1 MNQHNQLPNDFPPG
15 SVGTPSVAIDWYR
28 AAPWWRAVSP
38 VLNLSWRA
46 SHILLCCAGI
56 VLARVCFAALFWVFQ
71 PEVPETAMHA
81 YLEPNFLNL
90 SPIGGSDPSAAPYFL
105 SVWGYYLA
113 PLNTWLNQPTLRL
126 TAAALA
132 YVACLIAI
140 WGFIG
145 GCLTRRTV
153 VECGTSSTMP
163 WMETFQIV
171 FKRWQSIAWSLAMPA
186 CALVIVMLFPF
197 LVGVISRLPWVGGA
211 IAWVLLI
218 PVMFAVLGVAWVCA
232 ITLLGFPFS
241 VCSIVTE
248 RRADA
253 FDGVSRSAAYVFQR
267 PLLFLLLI
275 AGFHL
280 LSIGAGQIFGSII
293 WVGKS
298 LLIAG
303 LDMGASSEMV
313 ASQSYVLNGVPNL
326 ILAGFAVSF
335 FWSAAASIYLIL
347 RREVDRTEYDHFDPV
362 TSDSESRSKVNDSA
376 MEIGSASSVPNSDQ
390 STDVG

>member
-1 MNQHNQLPNDFPPG
+1 
-15 SVGTPSVAIDWYR
+15 
-28 AAPWWRAVSP
+28 
-38 VLNLSWRA
+38 
-46 SHILLCCAGI
+46 
-56 VLARVCFAALFWVFQ
+56 
-71 PEVPETAMHA
+71 
-81 YLEPNFLNL
+81 
-90 SPIGGSDPSAAPYFL
+90 
-105 SVWGYYLA
+105 
-113 PLNTWLNQPTLRL
+113 
-126 TAAALA
+126 
-132 YVACLIAI
+132 
-140 WGFIG
+140 
-145 GCLTRRTV
+145 
-153 VECGTSSTMP
+153 
-163 WMETFQIV
+163 METFQIV

-267 PLLFLLLI
+267 PLLYLLLI
-275 AGFHL
+275 TGFHL

-303 LDMGASSEMV
+303 LDMGASTEMV
-313 ASQSYVLNGVPNL
+313 ASQSNVLNGVPNL

-347 RREVDRTEYDHFDPV
+347 RREVDRTEYDHFDPA
-362 TSDSESRSKVNDSA
+362 TDDSERRSKVNDSA
-376 MEIGSASSVPNSDQ
+376 TEIGSVSTVPNSDQ